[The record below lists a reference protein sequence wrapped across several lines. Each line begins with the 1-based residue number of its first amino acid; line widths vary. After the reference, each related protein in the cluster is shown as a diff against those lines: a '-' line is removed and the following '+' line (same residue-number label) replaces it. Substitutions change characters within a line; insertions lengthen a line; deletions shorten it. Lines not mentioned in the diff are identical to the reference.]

1 MLSSLSST
9 IITVFGI
16 SHHGARRAA
25 YPDFGQRTLAP
36 IHYESANK
44 RRLSRPIRAREEQTD
59 NYFQEMIKIADE
71 PLKDN
76 VEAARARIES
86 PSANSLLPGSRPKN
100 TAIA

>member
-1 MLSSLSST
+1 LSSLSST

-44 RRLSRPIRAREEQTD
+44 RPIRAREEQTD

-76 VEAARARIES
+76 VEAARARNRIDVRKF
-86 PSANSLLPGSRPKN
+86 AVARLAPKN

>member
-44 RRLSRPIRAREEQTD
+44 DDFRDQ
-59 NYFQEMIKIADE
+59 Y
-71 PLKDN
+71 
-76 VEAARARIES
+76 ARATRGYACEAS
-86 PSANSLLPGSRPKN
+86 MAGHRAAMGLAYPQAQAGGQDPRADRPKSF
-100 TAIA
+100 TAQRWCRRR